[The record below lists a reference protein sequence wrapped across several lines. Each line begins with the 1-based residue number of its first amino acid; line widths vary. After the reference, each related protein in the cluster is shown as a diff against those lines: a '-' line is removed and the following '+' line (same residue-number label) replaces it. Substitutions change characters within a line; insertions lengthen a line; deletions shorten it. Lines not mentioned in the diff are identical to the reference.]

1 MPIHGFRTGVDPV
14 EDALACYGSD
24 REDLLALTDENPVW
38 GGWLSRELEIV
49 RAQVIWAVRE
59 EMAETVEDV
68 LARRT
73 RALFLDARESIRMAR
88 ETAILMAREKGKNK
102 EWEERQ
108 VAEFTALARQYILT
122 PD

>member
-1 MPIHGFRTGVDPV
+1 
-14 EDALACYGSD
+14 
-24 REDLLALTDENPVW
+24 LLALTDENPVW
-38 GGWLSRELEIV
+38 GGWLSRELEIL

-122 PD
+122 PE